1 MEKKKPI
8 EIIKEHFGKVT
19 DPRIERSKAHKL
31 IDIITIAICAVVCG
45 AEGWTDIELFG
56 KSKRTWLKTF
66 LELPNGIP
74 SHDTFGRVFS
84 LMAATEFQQAFYD
97 WVVAVNEIVQ
107 GQIINIDG
115 KCLAGSA
122 DKRLG
127 KRAIYMVS
135 AWAVD
140 NGLVLAQRKV
150 DEKSNEITAIPELL
164 KLLDLTG
171 YIVTIDAMG
180 TQTEIAQTIVDSQ
193 ADYVLSVKDNQGHLL
208 ADLTMLFEVDQTMNF
223 KYADLDYARDVT
235 KGHGRLE
242 IRECWSTSNP
252 EYLKL
257 IRGRERWAGLRS
269 IVIVVSTR
277 RVNGQDT
284 RKTRYYI
291 SSLPSAAER
300 LLHIVRRHWAIENEL
315 HWVLDVALNE
325 DHSRV
330 RKDQAPENFAV
341 LRHIALN
348 LLKQEKT
355 AKGGIHAKQLQAAWK
370 EDYLLKVLS
379 AGF

>member
-1 MEKKKPI
+1 MDNKKPI
-8 EIIKEHFGKVT
+8 EMIEEYFGKVK
-19 DPRIERSKAHKL
+19 DPRKERTKDHKL
-31 IDIITIAICAVVCG
+31 IDIITIAICGVICG

-56 KSKRTWLKTF
+56 KSKRAWLKTF

-84 LMAATEFQQAFYD
+84 MIAAAEFQQAFYE

-115 KCLAGSA
+115 KCLEGSA
-122 DKRLG
+122 NKPLG

-135 AWAVD
+135 AWAVE
-140 NGLVLAQRKV
+140 NGVVLGQRKV

-164 KLLDLTG
+164 TMLDIAQC
-171 YIVTIDAMG
+171 IVTIDAIG
-180 TQTEIAQTIVDSQ
+180 AQTKIAETIVAAQ
-193 ADYVLSVKDNQGHLL
+193 AEYVLSVKENQGQLL
-208 ADLTMLFEVDQTMNF
+208 ADITMLFEVDQALDF
-223 KYADLDYARDVT
+223 KYADLDYAKVVS

-242 IRECWSTSNP
+242 IRECWSTANP

-257 IRGRERWAGLRS
+257 IRGYENWAGLQS
-269 IVIVVSTR
+269 IAMVVSTR
-277 RVNGQDT
+277 RVNGQET
-284 RKTRYYI
+284 RKVRYYI
-291 SSLPSAAER
+291 SSLVSTANR
-300 LLHIVRRHWAIENEL
+300 LLQIVRRRWAIENEL
-315 HWVLDVALNE
+315 HWVLDVAMNE

-348 LLKQEKT
+348 LLKKEKT

-370 EDYLLKVLS
+370 EDYLIRVLS
-379 AGF
+379 PDI